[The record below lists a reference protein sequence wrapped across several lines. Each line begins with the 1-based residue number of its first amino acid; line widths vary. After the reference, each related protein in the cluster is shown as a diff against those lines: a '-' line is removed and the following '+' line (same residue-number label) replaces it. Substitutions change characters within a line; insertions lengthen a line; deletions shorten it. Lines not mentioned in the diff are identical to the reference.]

1 MDSMQRVFWYVQ
13 CFEKDFSKN
22 QMAAFGEER
31 RKELS
36 EKRRELAQAKKRVKE
51 IDSLQRF
58 IDKVKCVT
66 QLTELTPEI
75 VHEFI
80 ERIVVSKPE
89 YIDGQRYQSLDIY
102 YNSVGIVRE
111 PMPEEMEEL
120 FQEHMRNNLPV
131 ERKRIIRKKKSSK
144 CSTKSHLRKS
154 RVIKGAEKGGRHTS
168 RPIYFQLFFHY
179 LKIFNGHILYTFL
192 FLYSGRSRFHWLHPF
207 FYASNTSY
215 PITSKIKK
223 CKAFIKLSSISLLAK
238 VTIHGLAFCSR
249 KTTVEKMVFLYQRM
263 TGMLF
268 KKLSILEN
276 PLCPFHIV
284 HYRHGKWAALFTAS
298 ALDTVGGV
306 GGQCAVMLA
315 NAL

>member
-51 IDSLQRF
+51 IDSL
-58 IDKVKCVT
+58 
-66 QLTELTPEI
+66 
-75 VHEFI
+75 
-80 ERIVVSKPE
+80 
-89 YIDGQRYQSLDIY
+89 QRYQSLDIY